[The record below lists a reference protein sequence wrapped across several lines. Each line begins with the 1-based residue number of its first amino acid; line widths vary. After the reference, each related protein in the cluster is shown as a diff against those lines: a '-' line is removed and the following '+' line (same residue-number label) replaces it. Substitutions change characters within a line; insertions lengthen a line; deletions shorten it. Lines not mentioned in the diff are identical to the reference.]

1 MKSIILLVLELLD
14 LINLKVIFLEKK
26 VANLINIE
34 ERRFFEIV
42 VVCVL
47 LCFFLSIIKKEDEIN
62 GEIDDIN
69 KKKTYSQY
77 FTMFVWLGIYFSIIR
92 IFTKE
97 EFSFVIYH
105 YTFSIII
112 FSIFT
117 IIVFITTIYFLFL
130 EIKEVIKSKYFK
142 RMIGFGLCTISF
154 FVMYNHFQEVL
165 SKFLK
170 NIIEKL

>member
-47 LCFFLSIIKKEDEIN
+47 LCFFLNLIKKADKTSED
-62 GEIDDIN
+62 N
-69 KKKTYSQY
+69 KKQVYSQY
-77 FTMFVWLGIYFSIIR
+77 FSIFVWLGIYFSIIR

-105 YTFSIII
+105 YRFSIVI
-112 FSIFT
+112 FTIFT
-117 IIVFITTIYFLFL
+117 IIIFIATIYFLFL
-130 EIKEVIKSKYFK
+130 EIREVIKSKYF
-142 RMIGFGLCTISF
+142 RRLIGFGLCVISF
-154 FVMYNHFQEVL
+154 FIFF
-165 SKFLK
+165 SP
-170 NIIEKL
+170 

>member
-47 LCFFLSIIKKEDEIN
+47 LCFFITLIKKADKTNED
-62 GEIDDIN
+62 N
-69 KKKTYSQY
+69 KKQVYSQY

-154 FVMYNHFQEVL
+154 FAMYNHFQEVL

>member
-1 MKSIILLVLELLD
+1 MKNIILMVLELLD
-14 LINLKVIFLEKK
+14 LINLKVIFLGKK
-26 VANLINIE
+26 LANLINID
-34 ERRFFEIV
+34 ERRFFEIIV
-42 VVCVL
+42 MCVL
-47 LCFFLSIIKKEDEIN
+47 LCFFLSIIKKEDEVN

-117 IIVFITTIYFLFL
+117 IIVFITTIYFLF
-130 EIKEVIKSKYFK
+130 KK
-142 RMIGFGLCTISF
+142 
-154 FVMYNHFQEVL
+154 
-165 SKFLK
+165 
-170 NIIEKL
+170 

>member
-47 LCFFLSIIKKEDEIN
+47 LCFFLNLIKKADKTSED
-62 GEIDDIN
+62 N
-69 KKKTYSQY
+69 KKQVYSQY
-77 FTMFVWLGIYFSIIR
+77 FSIFVWLGIYFSIIR

-105 YTFSIII
+105 YRFSIVI
-112 FSIFT
+112 FTIFT
-117 IIVFITTIYFLFL
+117 IIIFIATIYFLFL
-130 EIKEVIKSKYFK
+130 EIREVIKSKYFK
-142 RMIGFGLCTISF
+142 RLIGFGLCVISF
-154 FVMYNHFQEVL
+154 FV
-165 SKFLK
+165 
-170 NIIEKL
+170 I

>member
-1 MKSIILLVLELLD
+1 MKSIILLVLELLN

-47 LCFFLSIIKKEDEIN
+47 LCFFLNLIKKADKTSED
-62 GEIDDIN
+62 N
-69 KKKTYSQY
+69 KKQVYSQY
-77 FTMFVWLGIYFSIIR
+77 FSIFVWLGIYFSIIR

-105 YTFSIII
+105 YRFSIVI
-112 FSIFT
+112 FTIFT
-117 IIVFITTIYFLFL
+117 IIIFIATIYFLFL
-130 EIKEVIKSKYFK
+130 EIREVIKSKYF
-142 RMIGFGLCTISF
+142 RRLIGFGLCVISF
-154 FVMYNHFQEVL
+154 FVIYNHFQEIL

-170 NIIEKL
+170 DIIEKM